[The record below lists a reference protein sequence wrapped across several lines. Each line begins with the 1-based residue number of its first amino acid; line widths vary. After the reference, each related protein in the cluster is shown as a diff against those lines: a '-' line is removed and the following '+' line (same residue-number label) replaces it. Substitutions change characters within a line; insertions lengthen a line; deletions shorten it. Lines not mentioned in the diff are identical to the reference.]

1 MSLSGPAKEKS
12 PARRSGLVSV
22 VLVNYKGADDTITC
36 LRAFDDVDWPAD
48 NLELIVVENASG
60 DDSAQRIRDAVPS
73 AKVVESPSNGGF
85 TAGCNLGVANA
96 SGEFV
101 AFINNDARPH
111 RDWVKAAIE
120 VLERD
125 RSIAC
130 VASKVL
136 DWDGDK
142 VDYVDGSLTWY
153 GMGYKREVERPDSP
167 DYNQPKDVLFATGAA
182 MFLRADVF
190 TEVGGFDERFFMFY
204 EDVDFGW
211 RLNLLGHRVR
221 YVPSSIA
228 YHRHHATIEKFGQY
242 RETYLLERN
251 ALMSMYKNYS
261 DETLA
266 KVFPAAMA
274 LSVRR
279 SLARGGDDAT
289 VLDLQR
295 SAGGDEQEKQE
306 VSKLSL
312 TGPYAID
319 YFVEQLPSLQQDR
332 AKLQND
338 RKRSDSELM
347 PLFRQA
353 MEPAFGDPA
362 YLAAYRALVEAFDI
376 EAAFSQRRR
385 VVVVTGDP
393 LGVKMAGPAIRAWE
407 IAKALSVEHDV
418 VLATMG
424 RCAVEPKGFEAK
436 SVSGRDLRQLE
447 KWADVVI
454 FQGLLLSIHPWLRRS
469 EKVLVAD
476 IYDPFHLEVLE
487 QERDKSEA
495 ARNQTLAACVNALNV
510 QLKRGDFFLCASPKQ
525 RDLWM
530 GQLAGLGRVNPA
542 TYDSDETLERLI
554 GVVPFGVND
563 VPPVHNRKVI
573 KGVVKGIGADDS
585 VILWGG
591 GIYNW
596 FDPLTLIR
604 AVDKLRRRRPDVR
617 LFFLGL
623 KHPNPDVPEMRMSVR
638 ARDLSDQLGLTGKHV
653 FFNEDWVSYEDRQNY
668 LLEADI
674 GVSCHLDHVETAYSF
689 RTRILDYLWAGLPIV
704 TTDGDSFG
712 DLVSKEGLGVAVP
725 PEDVEALE
733 AALFRLLDDAD
744 FREHCRKKVAEVAPS
759 FTWPNVLKPL
769 LDFCR
774 TPRRAPDLSIDGLLL
789 DVGKGSAFVEQY
801 RPSMA
806 QNVELART
814 YLREGGVREVVVRAW
829 GRISRVLRERAGG
842 RR

>member
-1 MSLSGPAKEKS
+1 MAEAGTNV
-12 PARRSGLVSV
+12 VSV
-22 VLVNYKGADDTITC
+22 ILVNYKGAEHTIAC
-36 LRAFDDVDWPAD
+36 LQAFADVDWPTD
-48 NLELIVVENASG
+48 QIEFVVVDNASG
-60 DDSAQRIRDAVPS
+60 DGSAERIRAEAPN
-73 AKVVESPSNGGF
+73 AKVIESPTNTGF
-85 TAGCNLGVANA
+85 AGGCNLGVSHAR
-96 SGEFV
+96 GEYV

-120 VLERD
+120 VLDRD
-125 RSIAC
+125 RAVAC

-136 DWDGDK
+136 DWEGKK

-153 GMGYKREVERPDSP
+153 GMGYKREVERLDSP
-167 DYNQPKDVLFATGAA
+167 DYNHPKDVLFGTGAA
-182 MFLRADVF
+182 MFVRTAIF
-190 TEVGGFDERFFMFY
+190 KAVGGFDERFFMFY

-251 ALMSMYKNYS
+251 ALMSMYKNYG
-261 DETLA
+261 DETLSR
-266 KVFPAAMA
+266 VFPAAMA

-279 SLARGGDDAT
+279 ALARGGDDAS

-295 SAGGDEQEKQE
+295 SAGGDENEKQE
-306 VSKLSL
+306 VAKLSL

-319 YFVEQLPSLQQDR
+319 YFVDQLPSLHADR
-332 AKLQND
+332 VKLQD
-338 RKRSDSELM
+338 QRKRSDPELM

-353 MEPAFGDPA
+353 MEPAYGEPA
-362 YLAAYRALVEAFDI
+362 YLEAYQALVEAFDI

-385 VVVVTGDP
+385 IVVVTGEP

-424 RCAVEPKGFEAK
+424 RCAVEPKGFEAR

-447 KWADVVI
+447 SWADVLI

-495 ARNQTLAACVNALNV
+495 ARNHTLTECVNALNV
-510 QLKRGDFFLCASPKQ
+510 QLKRGDYFLCASPKQ

-554 GVVPFGVND
+554 AVVPFGVSD
-563 VPPVHNRKVI
+563 APPAHNRQVI
-573 KGVVKGIGADDS
+573 KGVVKGIGPDDS

-604 AVDKLRRRRPDVR
+604 AIDKLRHRRPDVR

-623 KHPNPDVPEMRMSVR
+623 KHPNPDVPEMRMSVQ
-638 ARDLSDQLGLTGKHV
+638 ARDLSDQLGLTGTHV
-653 FFNEDWVSYEDRQNY
+653 FFNEGWVSYEDRQNY

-712 DLVSKEGLGVAVP
+712 DLVSKEGMGVAVP
-725 PEDVEALE
+725 PEDVESLE

-744 FREHCRKKVAEVAPS
+744 FREHCRKKVAEVAPG

-774 TPRRAPDLSIDGLLL
+774 TPRRAPDLHADGLLA
-789 DVGKGSAFVEQY
+789 DIAHGSAFVEHY
-801 RPSMA
+801 RPSMT
-806 QNVELART
+806 QNLELART
-814 YLREGGVREVVVRAW
+814 YLREGGVREVAVRAW
-829 GRISRVLRERAGG
+829 GRIRRQLLGRAGG

>member
-1 MSLSGPAKEKS
+1 MAEAGTNV
-12 PARRSGLVSV
+12 VSV
-22 VLVNYKGADDTITC
+22 VLVNYKGAEHTIAC
-36 LRAFDDVDWPAD
+36 LQAFADIDWPAD
-48 NLELIVVENASG
+48 QIEFVVVDNASG
-60 DDSAQRIRDAVPS
+60 DGSAERIRAAAPHVN
-73 AKVVESPSNGGF
+73 VVESPTNTGF
-85 TAGCNLGVANA
+85 AGGCNLGVSHAR
-96 SGEFV
+96 GEYV
-101 AFINNDARPH
+101 AFINNDAKPH
-111 RDWVKAAIE
+111 PDWVKAAVQ
-120 VLERD
+120 VLDRD
-125 RSIAC
+125 RAIAC

-136 DWDGDK
+136 DWDGK
-142 VDYVDGSLTWY
+142 KIDYVDGSLTWY
-153 GMGYKREVERPDSP
+153 GMGYKREVERLDSP
-167 DYNQPKDVLFATGAA
+167 DYDHPKDVLFGTGAA
-182 MFLRADVF
+182 MFVRTSVF
-190 TEVGGFDERFFMFY
+190 KEVGGFDERFFMFY

-279 SLARGGDDAT
+279 AVARGGDDAT

-295 SAGGDEQEKQE
+295 SAGGDENEKQE
-306 VSKLSL
+306 VAKLSL

-319 YFVEQLPSLQQDR
+319 YFVEQLPSLHADR
-332 AKLQND
+332 LKLQEN
-338 RKRSDSELM
+338 RKRSDPELM

-353 MEPAFGDPA
+353 MEPAYGEKS
-362 YLAAYRALVEAFDI
+362 YLEGYQALVEAFDI

-385 VVVVTGDP
+385 IVVVTGEP

-424 RCAVEPKGFEAK
+424 RCAVEPKGFEAR

-447 KWADVVI
+447 SWADVLI

-469 EKVLVAD
+469 EKVLIAD

-487 QERDKSEA
+487 QEKDKSEA
-495 ARNQTLAACVNALNV
+495 ARNHTLTECVNALNV
-510 QLKRGDFFLCASPKQ
+510 QLRRGDFFLCASPKQ

-554 GVVPFGVND
+554 GVVPFGISD
-563 VPPVHNRKVI
+563 VPPAHHRKVI
-573 KGVVKGIGADDS
+573 KGVVKGIGPDDS

-604 AVDKLRRRRPDVR
+604 AIDKLRRRRPDVR

-623 KHPNPDVPEMRMSVR
+623 KHPNPDVPEMRMSVQ

-653 FFNEDWVSYEDRQNY
+653 FFNEGWVSYEDRQNY

-712 DLVSKEGLGVAVP
+712 DLVSKEGMGVAVP

-744 FREHCRKKVAEVAPS
+744 FREHCRKKVAEVAPG

-774 TPRRAPDLSIDGLLL
+774 TPRRAPDLHSDDLLA
-789 DVGKGSAFVEQY
+789 DIAHGSAFVERY

-806 QNVELART
+806 QNLELART
-814 YLREGGVREVVVRAW
+814 YLREGGPREVAVRAW
-829 GRISRVLRERAGG
+829 GRVKRQLRERLGGG